1 MQQAYIVL
9 HNFVYRPGGRLYQ
22 TGDMLKGV
30 YADNDPWIKGMIRY
44 GYIRPAKS
52 EDYSTVDNL
61 GHNIAR
67 QVRNRRNRA
76 YKASREVNAE
86 FNLKHNNTRSN
97 NTRSKKRSGS
107 VIRNSNSHTDTAN
120 GRGVSSRSGRFNGGL
135 WSLGGID
142 LTAGQG
148 KE

>member
-30 YADNDPWIKGMIRY
+30 YAQNDPWIKGMIKY
-44 GYIRPAKS
+44 GYLRPAKS

-86 FNLKHNNTRSN
+86 FNLKHNKPRQ
-97 NTRSKKRSGS
+97 RKRSGS
-107 VIRNSNSHTDTAN
+107 AIHNSNSHINSPDD
-120 GRGVSSRSGRFNGGL
+120 GSVFGGSGYFDGNL
-135 WSLGGID
+135 WSVGRID
-142 LTAGQG
+142 LATRQG
-148 KE
+148 KK